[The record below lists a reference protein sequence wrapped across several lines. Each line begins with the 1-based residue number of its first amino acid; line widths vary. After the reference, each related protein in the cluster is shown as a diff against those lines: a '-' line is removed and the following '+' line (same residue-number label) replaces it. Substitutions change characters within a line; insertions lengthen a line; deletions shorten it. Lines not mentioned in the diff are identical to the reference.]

1 MAILFLSFV
10 AGCGGGSS
18 STTNTVAQVLVTPAT
33 LSMDAGDVV
42 TVTPSAVNSAN
53 SAVVTTFTF
62 NSTNTNVATVSPAGQ
77 VCAGVWDSIF
87 VVCKGTDASGKLISG
102 TAIITATAG
111 GVTSGPV
118 SVAVHP
124 AITAITV
131 DPAPAGCF
139 STNQTH
145 QFVAHAF
152 NNGNDITSQVGDF
165 TWTESAGA
173 VATADANGL
182 VTAHQGGITGIVA
195 RIGNTSSPAQNF
207 RTCLPVN
214 ITLHDSGDPANGFK
228 FSTSLAVAAT
238 QQLQVDIFDENG
250 VGTSNAAFTLI
261 SNNPGIAT
269 VAGEL
274 VTAQS
279 PGGAGI
285 IAVCAPPNCGAG
297 LNTPLYSNLYSVT
310 VTGTSP
316 NTTTVYA
323 ASSFAPPTGNQ
334 ISLIPIDASTNPPK
348 AGTAIPLPGVPNSIV
363 FDRTGANAY
372 IGTNAG
378 LTLLNTTSNVA
389 SLVTPVALGK
399 VLAVSADGTQALVSN
414 SANDPATGA
423 PIDKFPSEQRLWLFN
438 QPANTITTFI
448 VPGIVAATFD
458 EDGFKAFG
466 VGDNGTVAVVSP
478 VLTQTTTNTGGTST
492 DVTTLSSGPFVYVAN
507 SAGLQAIA
515 TCNNVQQSLTPPTND
530 SSTIQLVG
538 SVRNADQIIAV
549 EATGLDVETVTTSSL
564 TTPVAITPANCQQN
578 VSYKNQFIDF
588 GVGPFAARQLLIG
601 TNGSHVVVLPT
612 GIKSVLVAI
621 PGGGPG
627 IIPLPTGATA
637 PLTGGLTPDGST
649 LWVGVAGT
657 NTVDRINLLTSQ
669 DEVQIPTTF
678 LKSDGSAA
686 PPDLVG
692 IRPK

>member
-1 MAILFLSFV
+1 M
-10 AGCGGGSS
+10 
-18 STTNTVAQVLVTPAT
+18 NPAT
-33 LSMDAGDVV
+33 LSMNAGDVV
-42 TVTPSAVNSAN
+42 PVTPSAVNAAN
-53 SAVVTTFTF
+53 GVVVTTFTF
-62 NSTNTNVATVSPAGQ
+62 NSTNTAVATVSPAGQ

-111 GVTSGPV
+111 GVTSGPI

-131 DPAPAGCF
+131 DQAPAGCF

-165 TWTESAGA
+165 TWTESFGA

-207 RTCLPVN
+207 RTCMPVA
-214 ITLHDSGDPANGFK
+214 IILHDAGDPAGTFK
-228 FSTSLAVAAT
+228 FSAILAAAAT
-238 QQLQVDIFDENG
+238 QQLQVDTFDENG
-250 VGTSNAAFTLI
+250 VLTANASFTLI

-269 VAGEL
+269 VIGGL

-285 IAVCAPPNCGAG
+285 IAACAPPICGLG
-297 LNTPLYSNLYSVT
+297 LNKPIYSNLYGVA
-310 VTGTSP
+310 VTGLSP
-316 NTTTVYA
+316 TTTTVYA
-323 ASSFAPPTGNQ
+323 TSSFAPPAGTQ
-334 ISLIPIDASTNPPK
+334 SSLIPIDASTTPPK

-372 IGTNAG
+372 IGTSAG
-378 LTLLNTTSNVA
+378 LTLLNTATNVA
-389 SLVTPVALGK
+389 NLVTPVALGK
-399 VLAVSADGTQALVSN
+399 VLAVSSDGTQALVSN
-414 SANDPATGA
+414 AANDPATGA
-423 PIDKFPSEQRLWLFN
+423 PIDNHPSEQRLWLFN
-438 QPANTITTFI
+438 QTANTITTFI
-448 VPGIVAATFD
+448 VPGTLPGILAATFD
-458 EDGFKAFG
+458 DDGFKAFG
-466 VGDNGTVAVVSP
+466 VGDNGTVTVISP

-515 TCNNVQQSLTPPTND
+515 TCNNVQQAITPPTH
-530 SSTIQLVG
+530 STTIQLVG
-538 SVRNADQIIAV
+538 SVRNANQIIAV
-549 EATGLDVETVTTSSL
+549 DAAGVNVETVTTSAL
-564 TTPVAITPANCQQN
+564 PLPVIITGSNCQQN
-578 VSYKNQFIDF
+578 VSYSNQFIDF
-588 GVGPFAARQLLIG
+588 GLGPFTAHQLLVG
-601 TNGSHVVVLPT
+601 TNGSHIVVLPT
-612 GIKSVLVAI
+612 GISSVLVAI
-621 PGGGPG
+621 IGGGPG

-637 PLTGGLTPDGST
+637 PLTGSLTPDGNT

-657 NTVDRINLLTSQ
+657 NTVDRINLSTSK
-669 DEVQIPTTF
+669 DEVQIPTSF
-678 LKSDGSAA
+678 LKSDGSVA
-686 PPDLVG
+686 PPDLVAVK
-692 IRPK
+692 PK